1 MRPYIR
7 RIATRLVI
15 ANLLMLSVLIILLS
29 LTTSNAAAA
38 SVSGTW
44 TSSIDGKGYMQ
55 TSHILDTNY
64 DVRLVLSQS
73 GNAVSGTI
81 TTTVT
86 YALLHTGYES
96 WGKPSIGT
104 KNTNTVTG
112 TMSGSTLTLICYS
125 PATSGTSGG
134 ASYTTDATTTTW
146 TLTRN
151 GTDLTGSGTYVGA
164 GITYG
169 YRFYLGAGDNS
180 DLSGFSGDVT
190 APVMFGLFGGVA
202 CLVVSFVPAPKGK
215 IPSGP
220 RPMGTAYSYQPSD
233 ARTTEVASGAPT
245 DPTYLGG
252 AGLTYPQNYVNG
264 APVRPGQW
272 QGQQGPACPIHGT
285 VCQAHLIS
293 VSDPGSWFC
302 PKCAEQG
309 RASGYPWGRQ

>member
-1 MRPYIR
+1 MRSFIR
-7 RIATRLVI
+7 RIGTRLVI
-15 ANLLMLSVLIILLS
+15 ANLLVLPVLILLIS
-29 LTTSNAAAA
+29 FTSSNAAAA
-38 SVSGTW
+38 DVSGTW

-64 DVRLVLSQS
+64 DVKLVLTQS
-73 GNAVSGTI
+73 GDEVSGTI

-96 WGKPSIGT
+96 WGKPSIGQQ
-104 KNTNTVTG
+104 NTNTVSG
-112 TMSGSTLTLICYS
+112 TMSGSTLILTCYS

-134 ASYTTDATTTTW
+134 VSYTTDASTTTW
-146 TLTRN
+146 TLNLN

-169 YRFYLGAGDNS
+169 YRFYLEAGDS
-180 DLSGFSGDVT
+180 SELSGFSGQVT
-190 APVMFGLFGGVA
+190 APVIFGMVGGLA
-202 CLVVSFVPAPKGK
+202 CLVVSFIPAPKGK

-220 RPMGTAYSYQPSD
+220 GQTGSAYSYQPSD
-233 ARTTEVASGAPT
+233 VRTTGGASGAPT

-264 APVRPGQW
+264 TPVRPGRW
-272 QGQQGPACPIHGT
+272 QGQQGPVCPIHGT

-293 VSDPGSWFC
+293 VNDPGSWFC